1 MGSANGKTFFKEG
14 DSFNLRYS
22 GEWRPLLIT
31 EATGSRTTRQNDYGS
46 PVLESFSVTGDVNE
60 VRINSGSA
68 KLGGGTN
75 TTANSAACFTFP
87 LKKPDGTNY
96 KLNEQFNVDVFMEWT
111 DTPGA
116 TDNNT
121 CFFAVCL
128 TDGNTN
134 FAVDGEQ
141 GLIGPMVIWN
151 HAIGP
156 RVGVVSRG
164 GSFSTSTADSAL
176 VYLKSSLTTTA
187 SGTDYPVYRVIVD
200 GYDSGSDI
208 EQTRDTNGTSLW
220 GGSMSSRPTAD
231 AALSVG
237 IGRHSDKSSH
247 SNFDIRIYYRVSPVA
262 TYLGDSTLR
271 PGT

>member
-1 MGSANGKTFFKEG
+1 MSANGKTLFKEG

-22 GEWRPLLIT
+22 GEWLPLLIT

-68 KLGGGTN
+68 KLGGGTT
-75 TTANSAACFTFP
+75 TTANSAACFAFP
-87 LKKPDGTNY
+87 LKKPDGSNY

-111 DTPGA
+111 STPGA

-128 TDGNTN
+128 TDGNTD
-134 FAVDGEQ
+134 FAVKGAQ
-141 GLIGPMVIWN
+141 GLFGPIVIWN
-151 HAIGP
+151 HASGP
-156 RVGVVSRG
+156 KVGTVSRG
-164 GSFSTSTADSAL
+164 GSFNVSSADADL
-176 VYLKSSLTTTA
+176 VYLRGSITTTEN
-187 SGTDYPVYRVIVD
+187 GTDYPVYRVWTD
-200 GYDSGSDI
+200 GYNSSGEI
-208 EQTRDTNGTSLW
+208 EKEQTTKGAASW

-237 IGRHSDKSSH
+237 IGRHSNKSSH
-247 SNFDIRIYYRVSPVA
+247 SDFDIRIYYRVSPVA
-262 TYLGDSTLR
+262 TYRGASTLR